1 MKVGKR
7 IGSALLAVAL
17 VLGLMGCQKKEEKE
31 TFVLKIGAVEAAD
44 DIVIKSLQKAADLT
58 KERTNGAVEIQV
70 FPASQLGDFSA
81 MIEAVKMGTLD
92 MVSGSGSYMSEVI
105 PDKMMETMF
114 FLFEDEEHF
123 LNYLESDVT
132 KAYSQKFTEETGI
145 KVLSK

>member
-105 PDKMMETMF
+105 PDKMVETMF